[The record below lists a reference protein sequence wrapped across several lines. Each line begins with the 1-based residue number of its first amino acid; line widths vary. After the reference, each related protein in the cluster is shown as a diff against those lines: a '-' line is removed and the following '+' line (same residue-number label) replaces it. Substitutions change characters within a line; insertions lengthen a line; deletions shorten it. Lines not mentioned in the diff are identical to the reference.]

1 MTFGSSTA
9 KVLRAIEGTKLRE
22 VDSKTVALLVKRCC
36 ATLGV
41 SGQSLPT
48 PAELPILIEML
59 QGEFGN
65 YTIEEVDLAFRSLV
79 TGKLE
84 IEAGTFN
91 RLTPPV
97 LNKVLRAY
105 VTTLRYEARKTITE
119 PQKSLTEAEKRQ
131 IIENNI
137 VVTFAKYKEDEKL
150 LDAGGAI
157 YRYLEK
163 IGAINLTIEKKREI
177 YNRAERE
184 ELLQGGDFAAMRE
197 LYRMTGIERNDRIR
211 DAARLIALREY
222 FDHLIEFNMDINE
235 VLEDGK

>member
-1 MTFGSSTA
+1 MNQAGSH
-9 KVLRAIEGTKLRE
+9 E
-22 VDSKTVALLVKRCC
+22 VGRLVKRCC

-105 VTTLRYEARKTITE
+105 VTSLRYEARKTIAE
-119 PQKSLTEAEKRQ
+119 MQKTLTEAEKCQ
-131 IIENNI
+131 IIKRGIIDTYNR
-137 VVTFAKYKEDEKL
+137 YKNDKIL
-150 LDAGGAI
+150 TDAGSVI
-157 YRYLEK
+157 FLWLERN
-163 IGAINLTIEKKREI
+163 GFINLTRQRKIEI
-177 YNRAERE
+177 YNVAERE
-184 ELLQGGDFAAMRE
+184 ELLGNGDVAAMRE
-197 LYRMTGIERNDRIR
+197 LYKMTGVQRDDRIK

-222 FDHLIEFNMDINE
+222 FDYLIEFEMDINK
-235 VLEDGK
+235 VLE